1 MINTKRVTGRRE
13 IRYESLDDLVADTVR
28 LAGPNARMLGNWTPG
43 QIFQHLADTMN
54 SSIVGFGS
62 MFAAPVRWIL
72 RLLMKR
78 RFLTKGLPAGF
89 KAPAKFLPDATSVD
103 DGLTALKKAVA
114 RLHEDT
120 TRALHPGFGSLTLDE
135 WTQFHLRHAELHMS
149 FLQDAE

>member
-1 MINTKRVTGRRE
+1 MDSIEDSSEDDFRELCIAALRHLIEQQKVT
-13 IRYESLDDLVADTVR
+13 R
-28 LAGPNARMLGNWTPG
+28 L
-43 QIFQHLADTMN
+43 
-54 SSIVGFGS
+54 S
-62 MFAAPVRWIL
+62 
-72 RLLMKR
+72 R